1 MVETMYKEYDLCPIC
16 GDPLK
21 KTNDNRLM
29 CKCCG
34 FNIELETKVEHDD
47 IERLHLAYDALRS
60 YEFNSAASKYAL
72 IMDDND
78 EDKEIYVA
86 ALFGKLLSEF
96 GVVYIKDTNGET
108 IPTFSEFNPDMK
120 SIKSSRSYKALANLD
135 AEDKVK
141 APYLEKIE
149 VLDNVYKRI
158 DSELNAKEEYDVFI
172 CTKISK
178 KLPSKPNETGYT
190 EDSRMA
196 DDFYFDFKSRGLKVF
211 YSDRCCNEVEY
222 DSQILSAL
230 LKSKKILIISTAK
243 EYLESPW
250 VQSEWRRWINF
261 VECGVKEKNSM
272 LLYLPYYE
280 KDAFELPRPLRK
292 VQRYTRQIQVS
303 GLITSGAVEA
313 KKEKAEEKDAESL
326 YKLGLKYYKGDGV
339 EVNYAEAVK
348 YLKEA
353 VLLKHHEAEFTLG
366 YCYFNGLGVN
376 KSHQEAFN
384 LYLKAAEGGSIKG
397 MCNVA
402 HAYQFGF
409 GVKESFVE
417 SAHWYEKAANLK
429 DYYAQCKLAI
439 LYRDG
444 LGVKKSL
451 KKEFELLLDAAENGY
466 PYAQY
471 QVGVYYL
478 DGDGFVKVNLSEA
491 VKWLNKA
498 AMQNHGDSA
507 CTLASLYE
515 NGRGVDMSLDKA
527 LKYYEDAKKF
537 GLDTIYMDIDSK
549 ISEIKA
555 AVKKAQ
561 VEIQTKKDE
570 ENRLKAE
577 AEAKKIAEAKSKEEE
592 KKKTEDLVKNATSNY
607 KKALKFEQEKNYTKA
622 MEYYHKAAE
631 GGNAR
636 SMYAIGEAYFNA
648 YRGVERDDKLA
659 FEWFNKAHSAGD
671 LEATND
677 LAVCYLRGR
686 GVKKNVKKSFKLMKY
701 AADNNFNVSQA
712 WIGSFYSSGTGCF
725 KNMKKSFKYF
735 LKSYENGYWQASID
749 VGWYY
754 INGYGVKKD
763 LYKGITLIEKGVE
776 KDDAR
781 SKYYLAYC
789 YYYGLY
795 HQAFKVYPSPTQIQ
809 NLLIDSAQSGYQPA
823 ERSLNNWYNMRS
835 SDYVLTKKRK

>member
-1 MVETMYKEYDLCPIC
+1 MVGKSYNEFDQCPIC

-21 KTNDNRLM
+21 KSNDNRLM

-108 IPTFSEFNPDMK
+108 IPTFSEFNPDIK
-120 SIKSSRSYKALANLD
+120 SIKSSRSYKNLTNLD
-135 AEDKVK
+135 AEDNIKD
-141 APYLEKIE
+141 PYLEKIE
-149 VLDNVYKRI
+149 VLDNIYKRI
-158 DSELNAKEEYDVFI
+158 DNELKAKEEYDIFI

-178 KLPSKPNETGYT
+178 KLPSRPNETGFT

-196 DDFYFDFKSRGLKVF
+196 DDFFFDFKAKGLKVF
-211 YSDRCCNEVEY
+211 YSDRCCNEIEY

-272 LLYLPYYE
+272 VLYLPYYE
-280 KDAFELPRPLRK
+280 KDAFELPRQLRK

-303 GLITSGAVEA
+303 GLITSGASEA
-313 KKEKAEEKDAESL
+313 NKESAKEKDAESL
-326 YKLGLKYYKGDGV
+326 YNLGMNYYKGKGV
-339 EVNYAEAVK
+339 NKDYAEAVK
-348 YLKEA
+348 YLEEA
-353 VLLKHHEAEFTLG
+353 VVMNHHEAEFTLG
-366 YCYFNGLGVN
+366 YCYFNGYGVN
-376 KSHQEAFN
+376 KSHQEAFK
-384 LYLKAAEGGSIKG
+384 LYLKAAEGGSVKG
-397 MCNVA
+397 MCNLA
-402 HAYQFGF
+402 ICYKFGY
-409 GVKESFVE
+409 GVKESASQAAVWF
-417 SAHWYEKAANLK
+417 EKAAGLK
-429 DYYAQCKLAI
+429 NYYAQCELAI

-466 PYAQY
+466 PFAQY
-471 QVGVYYL
+471 QVGIYYR
-478 DGDGFVKVNLSEA
+478 DGDGFIKENLSEA
-491 VKWLNKA
+491 VKWLNKG

-515 NGRGVDMSLDKA
+515 NGLGVNKSLNKA

-549 ISEIKA
+549 IVEISTA
-555 AVKKAQ
+555 LKKAQ
-561 VEIQTKKDE
+561 DE
-570 ENRLKAE
+570 ENRLKV
-577 AEAKKIAEAKSKEEE
+577 EAKSKEEE
-592 KKKTEDLVKNATSNY
+592 KKKSEDLVKNANSNY
-607 KKALKFEQEKNYTKA
+607 KKALEFENKKNYQKA

-648 YRGVERDDKLA
+648 YRGVEKDDKLA

-677 LAVCYLRGR
+677 LAVCYLSGR
-686 GVKKNVKKSFKLMKY
+686 GVKQNVKKGFKLMKY
-701 AADNNFNVSQA
+701 AADNNFAVSQA
-712 WIGSFYSSGTGCF
+712 WIGSLYSSGTGCF
-725 KNMKKSFKYF
+725 KNYKKSFKYF
-735 LKSYENGYWQASID
+735 LKSHKNGYEQASID

-776 KDDAR
+776 KGDAR

-789 YYYGLY
+789 YYYNFY
-795 HQAFKVYPSPTQIQ
+795 HQVFNVYPSMIQIQ

-823 ERSLNNWYNMRS
+823 ERALNNWYNMRS
-835 SDYVLTKKRK
+835 ADYVLTKKR